1 LQTLLERQRGPVRAP
16 TGLDLVKAVD
26 ETSFK
31 IYLFFPSRVP
41 ASQDGSKASCGRF
54 RPFQM
59 ANLTR
64 CARAEPRFGGS
75 ALFKG
80 LIKIENS

>member
-1 LQTLLERQRGPVRAP
+1 MQTLLERQRGPIRAP

-26 ETSFK
+26 RIPLKF
-31 IYLFFPSRVP
+31 IFPVAR
-41 ASQDGSKASCGRF
+41 ACKAGGSF

-64 CARAEPRFGGS
+64 CTRAEPRFGGS